1 MGESVAQFFYDVFKS
16 EYLTVFLIS
25 IIPMIEVRGAIPIGV
40 SMGMNIWVSY
50 VFSVLS
56 ALVICPVLIFF
67 LKPVLNALKKTK
79 IFKKIAV
86 AFEDMFGDKAKKI
99 NDKTLEVDENSEE
112 TRKKRLKNTLYK
124 MLGVFMFVAIPLPMT
139 GVWTGT
145 AVAVF
150 VGLKWYQSLLTVV
163 VGNFFA
169 GALITL
175 LTLWLGDK
183 SFIIILVLLG
193 FVLISVVGLLV
204 GMYRRNKKN
213 KAVAAAENA
222 EAEEAENKNDGEV

>member
-1 MGESVAQFFYDVFKS
+1 MSESIAQFFYDVFKS

-56 ALVICPVLIFF
+56 ALVICPILIFC

-79 IFKKIAV
+79 LFKKLAV
-86 AFEDMFGDKAKKI
+86 SFEDMFGEKAQKI
-99 NDKTLEVDENSEE
+99 NDKTVNFDEDSEE
-112 TRKKRLKNTLYK
+112 AKKKKRLNTLYK

-163 VGNFFA
+163 VGNFVA
-169 GALITL
+169 GAIITL

-193 FVLISVVGLLV
+193 FVLISIAGLLV
-204 GMYRRNKKN
+204 GMYRRNKKR
-213 KAVAAAENA
+213 KIAAETRA
-222 EAEEAENKNDGEV
+222 DAKDVENETDGEI

>member
-1 MGESVAQFFYDVFKS
+1 MGETIAQFFYDAFKS
-16 EYLTVFLIS
+16 EYLAVFLIS
-25 IIPMIEVRGAIPIGV
+25 IIPMIEVRGAIPVGV

-56 ALVICPVLIFF
+56 ALVICPILIFC
-67 LKPVLNALKKTK
+67 LKPILNALKKTK
-79 IFKKIAV
+79 LFKKIAV
-86 AFEDMFGDKAKKI
+86 AFEDMFGEKAQKI
-99 NDKTLEVDENSEE
+99 NDKTVNFDEDSEE
-112 TRKKRLKNTLYK
+112 AKKKKRLNTLYK

-150 VGLKWYQSLLTVV
+150 VGLKWYQSLATVV

-169 GALITL
+169 GAIITL

-193 FVLISVVGLLV
+193 FVLISIAGLLA
-204 GMYRRNKKN
+204 GMYRRSKKR
-213 KAVAAAENA
+213 KIAAET
-222 EAEEAENKNDGEV
+222 EAHTEDEENETNGEI